1 MTMERGSTL
10 FEEQLADISEK
21 VLRLGGLV
29 EEAIGLSYRALIE
42 RDTDLARRVISG
54 DAEVDKLE
62 LEIDHLCVEALA
74 RHQPMA
80 GDLRFL
86 TTAMKITPDLER
98 IADHAVNISE
108 RTLELNEEPPLNALV
123 DIPLMATRAQE
134 MVRGALDAFVRRDS
148 QAARQVIA
156 MDDDLDRRM
165 ELVFRV
171 LLSHM
176 IEDTR
181 TISRA
186 LRLTFVAKYF
196 ERIGDMATNICEQV
210 VYMSEARVVKHANL
224 DSGADEEADS

>member
-1 MTMERGSTL
+1 MERSGTH
-10 FEEQLADISEK
+10 FEGQLDEIAEK
-21 VLRLGGLV
+21 VLRLAGV
-29 EEAIGLSYRALIE
+29 AEEAIGKSVRALME
-42 RDTDLARRVISG
+42 HDSALAREIIEG
-54 DAEVDKLE
+54 DVEADRLE
-62 LEIDHLCVEALA
+62 LEIDHLCLEALA

-108 RTLELNEEPPLNALV
+108 RVLELNEEPPLKASV
-123 DIPLMATRAQE
+123 DLPLMAARAQE

-148 QAARQVIA
+148 KTAWDVIA

-165 ELVFRV
+165 ESTFRV

-176 IEDTR
+176 IEDPG

-210 VYMSEARVVKHANL
+210 VFMCEARVAKHART
-224 DSGADEEADS
+224 GAGGEEPGKP

>member
-1 MTMERGSTL
+1 MERIGTH
-10 FEEQLADISEK
+10 FEEQLEEISEK
-21 VLRLGGLV
+21 VLRLAGMA
-29 EEAIGLSYRALIE
+29 EEAIGRSVRALVD
-42 RDTDLARRVISG
+42 RDTPLARETILG
-54 DAEVDKLE
+54 DAEIDQLE
-62 LEIDHLCVEALA
+62 LEIDHLCLETLA
-74 RHQPMA
+74 RQQPMA

-108 RTLELNEEPPLNALV
+108 RAMELNEEPPLKALV
-123 DIPLMATRAQE
+123 DIPFMATRAQE
-134 MVRGALDAFVRRDS
+134 MVRGALDAFVRRDAN
-148 QAARQVIA
+148 AARAVIA

-165 ELVFRV
+165 ELIFRV

-196 ERIGDMATNICEQV
+196 ERIGDIATNICEQV
-210 VYMSEARVVKHANL
+210 VFMCEARVVKHTRVEPDVDEA
-224 DSGADEEADS
+224 SGP

>member
-1 MTMERGSTL
+1 MERSGTH
-10 FEEQLADISEK
+10 FEGQLDEISEK
-21 VLRLGGLV
+21 VLRLAGMA
-29 EEAIGLSYRALIE
+29 EEAIGKSVRALTE
-42 RDTDLARRVISG
+42 RDSQMATEIIDG
-54 DAEVDKLE
+54 DVEVDRLE
-62 LEIDHLCVEALA
+62 LEIDHLCLEILA

-86 TTAMKITPDLER
+86 ATAMKITPDLER

-108 RTLELNEEPPLNALV
+108 RVLELNEEPPLQASV
-123 DIPLMATRAQE
+123 DLPLMAARAQE

-148 QAARQVIA
+148 RAAWEVIA

-165 ELVFRV
+165 ESTFRV

-176 IEDTR
+176 IEDPR

-210 VYMSEARVVKHANL
+210 VFMCEARVVKHART
-224 DSGADEEADS
+224 GADGEEPNRS

>member
-1 MTMERGSTL
+1 MESSGTHLQS
-10 FEEQLADISEK
+10 QLDEIAEK
-21 VLRLGGLV
+21 VLRLAGMA
-29 EEAIGLSYRALIE
+29 EEAIGKSVRALMEHDSAMAQEII
-42 RDTDLARRVISG
+42 DG
-54 DAEVDKLE
+54 DVLVDRLE
-62 LEIDHLCVEALA
+62 LEIDHLCLETLA
-74 RHQPMA
+74 RQQPMA

-86 TTAMKITPDLER
+86 ATAMKITPDLER

-108 RTLELNEEPPLNALV
+108 RVLELNEEPPLHASV
-123 DIPLMATRAQE
+123 DLPLMATRAQE

-148 QAARQVIA
+148 ATAWEVIA

-165 ELVFRV
+165 ESVFRV

-176 IEDTR
+176 IEDPR

-210 VYMSEARVVKHANL
+210 VFMCEARVVKHART
-224 DSGADEEADS
+224 GPAGEEPAKP

>member
-1 MTMERGSTL
+1 MERSSTHL
-10 FEEQLADISEK
+10 EERLEEIAEK
-21 VLRLGGLV
+21 ILRLGGLA
-29 EEAIGLSYRALIE
+29 EEAIGRSVRALIE
-42 RDTDLARRVISG
+42 RDSGIARDVILG

-62 LEIDHLCVEALA
+62 LEIDYLCVDTLA
-74 RHQPMA
+74 RQQPMA

-108 RTLELNEEPPLNALV
+108 RVMELNEEPPLKALV
-123 DIPLMATRAQE
+123 DLPLMASRAQE

-148 QAARQVIA
+148 QAARAVIA

-181 TISRA
+181 TITRA

-196 ERIGDMATNICEQV
+196 ERIGDMATNICEQI

-224 DSGADEEADS
+224 ESREDGAAEP

>member
-1 MTMERGSTL
+1 MERSVTH
-10 FEEQLADISEK
+10 FEGQLEEIAEK
-21 VLRLGGLV
+21 VLRLAGMA
-29 EEAIGLSYRALIE
+29 EDAIGRSVRALTE
-42 RDTDLARRVISG
+42 RDRAIA
-54 DAEVDKLE
+54 AEVIDGDVEVDRLE
-62 LEIDHLCVEALA
+62 LEIDHLCLEVLA

-80 GDLRFL
+80 GDLRFV

-108 RTLELNEEPPLNALV
+108 RALELSEEPPLLALV
-123 DIPLMATRAQE
+123 DLPLMAARAQE

-148 QAARQVIA
+148 AKAWEVIA
-156 MDDDLDRRM
+156 MDDDLDQRM
-165 ELVFRV
+165 ESTFRV

-176 IEDTR
+176 IEDPR

-210 VYMSEARVVKHANL
+210 VFMCEARVVKHARTEPHAGQE
-224 DSGADEEADS
+224 SS